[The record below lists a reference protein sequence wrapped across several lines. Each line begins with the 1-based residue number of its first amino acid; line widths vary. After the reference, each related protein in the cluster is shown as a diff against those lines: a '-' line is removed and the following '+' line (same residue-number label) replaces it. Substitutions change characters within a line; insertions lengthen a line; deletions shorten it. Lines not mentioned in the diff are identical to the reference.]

1 MKKKYS
7 VISSGAI
14 ALLLSSLCG
23 SSFAASSVQEAGYCA
38 SPLLYATNIRD
49 NCAQYGADGLPSL
62 YQSSEFISNLKTSN
76 DTKGERD
83 KDLAS

>member
-7 VISSGAI
+7 LITSGATI
-14 ALLLSSLCG
+14 MLLSSLCG
-23 SSFAASSVQEAGYCA
+23 SSFAASTAQDAGYCA

-62 YQSSEFISNLKTSN
+62 YQSSEFITNLKTSN
-76 DTKGERD
+76 DTKVEQD